1 MLPPSLGPS
10 LRYER
15 SVERRSISPTFCVLR
30 KPPSLR
36 LTQTLTQINLD
47 FCVLHRNSNLKNP
60 LCLSNGRSMARPQV
74 LRWHAPLAT
83 YHSQPMTNARPITY
97 ATLNP
102 IIISVISSRPHW
114 NMLFPAASDVLGLQR
129 DDSMASTSLLQCYTN
144 GRFDST
150 KFL

>member
-1 MLPPSLGPS
+1 MHLVCSCWRCAIWTWQPLSRPLVPLSGAKSSPFQVSASSGPS
-10 LRYER
+10 LRYEH

-36 LTQTLTQINLD
+36 LTRTLTQINLD

-102 IIISVISSRPHW
+102 IIISVISSRPH
-114 NMLFPAASDVLGLQR
+114 
-129 DDSMASTSLLQCYTN
+129 
-144 GRFDST
+144 
-150 KFL
+150 